1 MTTTALYQVSLLPDW
16 RSSTLPFTRPPK
28 DLSKTQTL
36 PWLCITRRRKLGL
49 FMVLIPADLF
59 RLNASTCSTHTL
71 QIPNFSGA
79 FWRSAPDG
87 HQTTLGKTG
96 LLSLP
101 PGLPLFGLGIC
112 WPALQDCGIIYY
124 SLSKSFLIRTH
135 FQTVSMKSNRWL
147 KTLQDGLVCHMN
159 RQKKKQKN
167 TFLIEI

>member
-1 MTTTALYQVSLLPDW
+1 MTTTAPYQVSLLPDW

-87 HQTTLGKTG
+87 HQTTVGNR
-96 LLSLP
+96 SPLP
-101 PGLPLFGLGIC
+101 PTRPSSLRTRNLLASIARLQNYILLPLQVIF
-112 WPALQDCGIIYY
+112 
-124 SLSKSFLIRTH
+124 
-135 FQTVSMKSNRWL
+135 N
-147 KTLQDGLVCHMN
+147 
-159 RQKKKQKN
+159 KN
-167 TFLIEI
+167 TFSNCQYEIQQVA